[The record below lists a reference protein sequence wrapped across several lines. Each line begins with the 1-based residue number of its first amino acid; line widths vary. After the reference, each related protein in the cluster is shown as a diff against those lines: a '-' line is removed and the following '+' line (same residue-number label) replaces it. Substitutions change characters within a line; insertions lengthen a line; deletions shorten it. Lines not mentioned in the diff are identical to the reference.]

1 MAMTV
6 SPENQNLLND
16 LVASGEFRSQ
26 DEALSAAIR
35 FLRDRTTNGSTSQG
49 DVLPPDEWIKEFDR
63 ITESRHGRNPR
74 LDDSRESI
82 YGDRGL

>member
-6 SPENQNLLND
+6 SPENQHLLND
-16 LVASGEFRSQ
+16 LVASSEFRSQ

-35 FLRDRTTNGSTSQG
+35 ILRGRTTNGSSSRI
-49 DVLPPDEWIKEFDR
+49 DILPPDEWIKEFDR
-63 ITESRHGRNPR
+63 ITESRHAGNPR
-74 LDDSRESI
+74 LDDSRENI

>member
-16 LVASGEFRSQ
+16 LVARGEFQSQ
-26 DEALSAAIR
+26 EEALAAAIR
-35 FLRDRTTNGSTSQG
+35 FLRDRTTNGSSSQG
-49 DVLPPDEWIKEFDR
+49 DILPPDEWIKEFDR
-63 ITESRHGRNPR
+63 ITESRNGGNPR